1 MVDSFIYRYWMVQ
14 FYRFAE
20 RFFIGL
26 PWEQKMMLGDIGMIA
41 LSPCH
46 IHCMH
51 AQSCLALCDPM
62 DCNPPGS
69 SVHGLFQA
77 RTLEWVAIPSSRES
91 SQPKDWIHISSI
103 TCIGSQVL
111 HQGATWEVLPCPVL
125 SGKPSDTFT
134 EDSTKKFKTTWV
146 TGFFFIFLR
155 DLSIRWTECRNE
167 GEISIALK
175 WVKEMWRKEY
185 LNCL

>member
-69 SVHGLFQA
+69 SVHGLFQR

-146 TGFFFIFLR
+146 TGFFFFFLR